1 MTTARAHSLQR
12 SFAFALSMLASFIAF
27 DCAQES
33 TNASVPMQLTFTV
46 QPSNAPIGS
55 TISPAVRV
63 AIVDA
68 AGNVVT
74 AATTSISL
82 AIGTSGTLSGTTT
95 ISAVGASRL
104 LRT

>member
-1 MTTARAHSLQR
+1 
-12 SFAFALSMLASFIAF
+12 
-27 DCAQES
+27 
-33 TNASVPMQLTFTV
+33 
-46 QPSNAPIGS
+46 
-55 TISPAVRV
+55 
-63 AIVDA
+63 
-68 AGNVVT
+68 VVT